1 MDIDL
6 AVLRGVERERDIS
19 LDVLIPAIEQ
29 ALLLAYHR
37 TDGAYRSARAE
48 LDRKTGHVTIWAR
61 EEFEVPVEDEAPSA
75 DTPASADSAALATEN
90 ADATEAGAGDATD
103 AAAAPAAS
111 ADSAALATES
121 ADATGEGSGAGAA
134 SSVSAAAV
142 EDAEPARPRTRREYG
157 PEFDDTPR
165 DFGRVA
171 AATARQVIV
180 QRLRDIEDDAIM
192 GDFKG
197 REGDIV
203 AGIIQQSPD
212 PRHVTVDFGSV
223 EGILP
228 LAEQVPGEKYVHGQ
242 RLRTYVV
249 SVKRGMRGPQIGLS
263 RTHPNLVRKLF
274 ALEVP
279 EIADGSVEIA
289 ALAREAG
296 HRTKIAVHTKV
307 AGLNAKGA
315 CIGPMGARVRAVM
328 AELHGE
334 KIDIVDYSEDP
345 ATFIAAALSPSRVQ
359 SVEIVDRTL
368 RAARVVVPDYQLSL
382 AIGREGQNARL
393 AAKLTGWRIDIRSDN
408 PGSGAPRQGS
418 SGPSRASGDTP
429 DPR

>member
-6 AVLRGVERERDIS
+6 AALRALERERGIS

-29 ALLLAYHR
+29 ALVLAYQR
-37 TDGAYRSARAE
+37 TEGHFRHARAE
-48 LDRKTGHVTIWAR
+48 LDRKTGHVVVWAR
-61 EEFEVPVEDEAPSA
+61 EEHEVEPEEGEVDDEG
-75 DTPASADSAALATEN
+75 N
-90 ADATEAGAGDATD
+90 
-103 AAAAPAAS
+103 
-111 ADSAALATES
+111 
-121 ADATGEGSGAGAA
+121 
-134 SSVSAAAV
+134 
-142 EDAEPARPRTRREYG
+142 PARPRREVG
-157 PEFDDTPR
+157 PEFDDTPTG
-165 DFGRVA
+165 FGRVA

-180 QRLRDIEDDAIM
+180 QRLRDIEDDAIL

-203 AGIIQQSPD
+203 AGVIQQSPD
-212 PRHVTVDFGSV
+212 PRHVTVDFGTV

-228 LAEQVPGEKYVHGQ
+228 LAEQVPGEQYVHGQ
-242 RLRTYVV
+242 RLRCFVV
-249 SVKRGMRGPQIGLS
+249 SVKRGPRGPQIALS

-307 AGLNAKGA
+307 PGLNAKGA

-328 AELHGE
+328 SELHGE
-334 KIDIVDYSEDP
+334 KIDIVDFSEDP
-345 ATFIAAALSPSRVQ
+345 ASFVAAALSPARVH
-359 SVEIVDRTL
+359 SVDIVDRQL
-368 RAARVVVPDYQLSL
+368 RSARVVVPDYQLSL

-393 AAKLTGWRIDIRSDN
+393 AAKLTGWRIDIRPDTEASEA
-408 PGSGAPRQGS
+408 PAATPSGGT
-418 SGPSRASGDTP
+418 GDTP
-429 DPR
+429 DRG

>member
-6 AVLRGVERERDIS
+6 AALRALERERGIS

-29 ALLLAYHR
+29 ALVLAYQR
-37 TDGAYRSARAE
+37 TEGHERHSRAE
-48 LDRKTGHVTIWAR
+48 LDRKTGHVVVWAR
-61 EEFEVPVEDEAPSA
+61 EEHEVEPEEGAVDDEG
-75 DTPASADSAALATEN
+75 N
-90 ADATEAGAGDATD
+90 
-103 AAAAPAAS
+103 
-111 ADSAALATES
+111 
-121 ADATGEGSGAGAA
+121 
-134 SSVSAAAV
+134 
-142 EDAEPARPRTRREYG
+142 PARPHREVG
-157 PEFDDTPR
+157 PEFDDTPTG
-165 DFGRVA
+165 FGRVA

-180 QRLRDIEDDAIM
+180 QRLRDIEDDAIL

-203 AGIIQQSPD
+203 AGVIQQSPD
-212 PRHVTVDFGSV
+212 PRHVTVDFGTV

-228 LAEQVPGEKYVHGQ
+228 LAEQVPGEQYVHGQ
-242 RLRTYVV
+242 RLRCFVV
-249 SVKRGMRGPQIGLS
+249 SVKRGPRGPQIALS

-328 AELHGE
+328 SELHGE
-334 KIDIVDYSEDP
+334 KIDIVDFSEDP
-345 ATFIAAALSPSRVQ
+345 ASFVAAALSPARVH
-359 SVEIVDRTL
+359 SVDIVDRQL
-368 RAARVVVPDYQLSL
+368 RSARVVVPDYQLSL

-393 AAKLTGWRIDIRSDN
+393 AAKLTGWRIDIRPDTE
-408 PGSGAPRQGS
+408 APAAPAADTGDA
-418 SGPSRASGDTP
+418 PDRA
-429 DPR
+429 